1 MSYKKGFISI
11 LVFILLFAPNL
22 GAKGNESYIYPLS
35 SPVYSWLE
43 EAYMLEGMAHPS
55 SSKPWSGGEV
65 DNIINRIE
73 ERATE
78 ERTLELIEKAR
89 KENESHSKDD
99 DYISFSLTLS
109 PEIYAHT
116 NSDEYN
122 KEDMWIHGF
131 DYRRPFLTGEVD
143 INFFDMFY
151 TYSNLSF
158 GWGRTT
164 YKDEWTKLKDVPG
177 FIGVGAI
184 VDKDDENA
192 SIVTSSYLYSKPL
205 LFSFPD
211 MDKLNIETPTRN
223 YISTGGEGWFIS
235 LSKDKLQWNNSH
247 IGSFIFDI
255 HLEYQEYLRFKL
267 FGDKLSLEY
276 VMEFFD
282 TDTSNNVVSKGSDKY
297 RVFSAHALSYR
308 PLPSLLLTVSENIM
322 YVSDSIDLHYFNP
335 STIYHNLNNSGLLN
349 AIAHLAFS
357 FSPIKGLNTYGQFV
371 LDQATA
377 PTESD
382 SQAAAWGMS
391 LGLEGAFRVGN
402 GTMEYNAEGA
412 YTTPEL
418 YRRQKADFL
427 LFQRHSTNVN
437 YKRFLFFDYFGFP
450 YGGDSIVMEGEL
462 SYESDDGWKAGI
474 RGEYLVHGE
483 MGFFTSHSSTNDN
496 SKIPDIKDS
505 SPYIKANKRYTLS
518 LYGEWRIEDI
528 QYFKEMKIRGTLDW
542 TKGNEDEGDLQFTAG
557 ISLKI

>member
-164 YKDEWTKLKDVPG
+164 YKDEWTKLKDVPD
-177 FIGVGAI
+177 FVGVGAI

-192 SIVTSSYLYSKPL
+192 SIVTSSYLYSKPF
-205 LFSFPD
+205 LFSFSD
-211 MDKLNIETPTRN
+211 INKLNIETPTRN
-223 YISTGGEGWFIS
+223 YISTGGKGWFIS

-247 IGSFIFDI
+247 IGSFIFDS
-255 HLEYQEYLRFKL
+255 HLEYPEYLRFKL

-282 TDTSNNVVSKGSDKY
+282 TDTSNNVKSTGSGIY
-297 RVFSAHALSYR
+297 RLFSAYALSYR
-308 PLPSLLLTVSENIM
+308 PLPS
-322 YVSDSIDLHYFNP
+322 
-335 STIYHNLNNSGLLN
+335 
-349 AIAHLAFS
+349 
-357 FSPIKGLNTYGQFV
+357 
-371 LDQATA
+371 
-377 PTESD
+377 PTLYSV
-382 SQAAAWGMS
+382 
-391 LGLEGAFRVGN
+391 R
-402 GTMEYNAEGA
+402 EYNVR
-412 YTTPEL
+412 L
-418 YRRQKADFL
+418 
-427 LFQRHSTNVN
+427 
-437 YKRFLFFDYFGFP
+437 
-450 YGGDSIVMEGEL
+450 
-462 SYESDDGWKAGI
+462 
-474 RGEYLVHGE
+474 
-483 MGFFTSHSSTNDN
+483 
-496 SKIPDIKDS
+496 
-505 SPYIKANKRYTLS
+505 
-518 LYGEWRIEDI
+518 
-528 QYFKEMKIRGTLDW
+528 
-542 TKGNEDEGDLQFTAG
+542 
-557 ISLKI
+557 

>member
-1 MSYKKGFISI
+1 
-11 LVFILLFAPNL
+11 
-22 GAKGNESYIYPLS
+22 
-35 SPVYSWLE
+35 
-43 EAYMLEGMAHPS
+43 
-55 SSKPWSGGEV
+55 
-65 DNIINRIE
+65 
-73 ERATE
+73 
-78 ERTLELIEKAR
+78 
-89 KENESHSKDD
+89 
-99 DYISFSLTLS
+99 
-109 PEIYAHT
+109 
-116 NSDEYN
+116 
-122 KEDMWIHGF
+122 
-131 DYRRPFLTGEVD
+131 
-143 INFFDMFY
+143 
-151 TYSNLSF
+151 
-158 GWGRTT
+158 
-164 YKDEWTKLKDVPG
+164 
-177 FIGVGAI
+177 
-184 VDKDDENA
+184 
-192 SIVTSSYLYSKPL
+192 
-205 LFSFPD
+205 
-211 MDKLNIETPTRN
+211 
-223 YISTGGEGWFIS
+223 
-235 LSKDKLQWNNSH
+235 
-247 IGSFIFDI
+247 
-255 HLEYQEYLRFKL
+255 
-267 FGDKLSLEY
+267 
-276 VMEFFD
+276 
-282 TDTSNNVVSKGSDKY
+282 
-297 RVFSAHALSYR
+297 
-308 PLPSLLLTVSENIM
+308 M

-427 LFQRHSTNVN
+427 LFQRYSTNVN

-518 LYGEWRIEDI
+518 LYGEWIIEDI

-542 TKGNEDEGDLQFTAG
+542 TKGNEDEGDLQFTVG

>member
-247 IGSFIFDI
+247 IGSFIFDS

-267 FGDKLSLEY
+267 FGNKLSLEY

-427 LFQRHSTNVN
+427 LFQRYSTNVN

-505 SPYIKANKRYTLS
+505 SPYRKANKRYTLS
-518 LYGEWRIEDI
+518 LYGEWIIEDI
-528 QYFKEMKIRGTLDW
+528 QCFK
-542 TKGNEDEGDLQFTAG
+542 
-557 ISLKI
+557 